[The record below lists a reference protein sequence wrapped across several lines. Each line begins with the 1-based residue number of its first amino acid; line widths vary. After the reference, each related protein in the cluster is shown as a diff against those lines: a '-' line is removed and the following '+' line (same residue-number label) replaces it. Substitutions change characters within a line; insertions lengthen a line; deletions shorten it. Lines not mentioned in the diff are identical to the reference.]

1 MNTLM
6 SLWAELTGE
15 NNSGAGPGSNNGVLM
30 ISGNNPVSNTVTTT
44 LTRDQTFVSADTFPC
59 QSRPETRDQS
69 SQFSTPDLRFTDR
82 VKQNYLRPAIM

>member
-44 LTRDQTFVSADTFPC
+44 LTRDQTFVSADTSLVSPD
-59 QSRPETRDQS
+59 QRPETS
-69 SQFSTPDLRFTDR
+69 HLNSQHQIYDLLTELN
-82 VKQNYLRPAIM
+82 KTI

>member
-59 QSRPETRDQS
+59 QSRPETSHLNSPHQIY
-69 SQFSTPDLRFTDR
+69 DLLTELNNKHNMR
-82 VKQNYLRPAIM
+82 